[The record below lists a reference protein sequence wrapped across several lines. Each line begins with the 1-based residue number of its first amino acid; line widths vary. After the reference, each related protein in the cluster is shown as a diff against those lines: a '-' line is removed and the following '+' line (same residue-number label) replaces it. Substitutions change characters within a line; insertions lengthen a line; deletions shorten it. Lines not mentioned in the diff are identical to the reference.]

1 VPRRR
6 YPSIPGLSRQR
17 AENDYGC
24 LGWRRPWVIRVT
36 VIAKGVPGE
45 SQSATCFPPSCLPR
59 SFLHRFVFNL
69 YDNPPLPSLSLMAR
83 SDTTTSSTPF
93 SPFSNCSAA
102 SEATSDGE
110 PPADAN
116 HLPLPLA
123 LTIRFHFPDPPDL
136 GAFTDV
142 FRALNEFQQP
152 RPVIAIP
159 IPITQLDHGHRTPT
173 SSLVALSPVTT
184 ESNATRGRT
193 GPSFLSSS
201 WRDERRPHARSLSP
215 NINSDNSDTEGEELF
230 PETVEVRSYDF
241 DSGVDV
247 LDKDGDQPSLG
258 YLDEALGFIAAERA
272 KFFASRDAA
281 GGNGAGNRSSTS
293 DSAFRAAAQSRKK
306 RRRKKVVK
314 SYSQGPANRT
324 PLSLDSDSRIEDTA
338 GSPSGAGDATLED
351 TSSSFESSS
360 SPAKNATPVSARG
373 RDLRKKGKAVETTTT
388 PLLHSK
394 STPSLRLTTTSLP
407 LDPRVLRLRAL
418 AHKLRLLFP
427 EDAARLSSIL
437 SNDQAEEG
445 DFVDPRGPKP
455 QSKDTLIHVFVDQ

>member
-1 VPRRR
+1 M
-6 YPSIPGLSRQR
+6 
-17 AENDYGC
+17 
-24 LGWRRPWVIRVT
+24 IRVT
-36 VIAKGVPGE
+36 VTSVEG
-45 SQSATCFPPSCLPR
+45 FLLR
-59 SFLHRFVFNL
+59 SFLGNL
-69 YDNPPLPSLSLMAR
+69 SQPPVPLPHVYRVPSFIDLCLTSPTISLSNFLSLMAR
-83 SDTTTSSTPF
+83 SDTTTSSTRF

-110 PPADAN
+110 LAAN
-116 HLPLPLA
+116 TSHLDQPLV
-123 LTIRFHFPDPPDL
+123 LTFRFHFPDPPDL

-142 FRALNEFQQP
+142 FRALNEFQQEP
-152 RPVIAIP
+152 RAVIAIP

-184 ESNATRGRT
+184 ESNVTRGRT
-193 GPSFLSSS
+193 GPIFLSSS
-201 WRDERRPHARSLSP
+201 WRGERRPRARSLSP
-215 NINSDNSDTEGEELF
+215 HMNSDNSNTEGEELF
-230 PETVEVRSYDF
+230 PETVEVQSYDF

-281 GGNGAGNRSSTS
+281 GGAGAGNRSSTS
-293 DSAFRAAAQSRKK
+293 DSAFRAITWSGRKH
-306 RRRKKVVK
+306 RRKKVVK
-314 SYSQGPANRT
+314 SRSQGPAKRT

-338 GSPSGAGDATLED
+338 GDPSCAGGATLED
-351 TSSSFESSS
+351 TPSSFELS
-360 SPAKNATPVSARG
+360 SPAKDATPVTAKGHNS
-373 RDLRKKGKAVETTTT
+373 RKKGKAVETPTP

-394 STPSLRLTTTSLP
+394 STPSLRIAATSLP
-407 LDPRVLRLRAL
+407 LDPRVLKLRAL

-437 SNDQAEEG
+437 SNDQVDGE

-455 QSKDTLIHVFVDQ
+455 RSKDTLIHVFIDQ

>member
-1 VPRRR
+1 M
-6 YPSIPGLSRQR
+6 
-17 AENDYGC
+17 
-24 LGWRRPWVIRVT
+24 IRVT
-36 VIAKGVPGE
+36 VTGVKGILLRPFLE
-45 SQSATCFPPSCLPR
+45 NLSQPP
-59 SFLHRFVFNL
+59 V
-69 YDNPPLPSLSLMAR
+69 PLPHVYRVLSFIDLCLTSPTISLSNFLSLMAR
-83 SDTTTSSTPF
+83 SDTTTSSTRF

-110 PPADAN
+110 LAAKTS
-116 HLPLPLA
+116 HLDQPLV
-123 LTIRFHFPDPPDL
+123 LTFRFHFPDPPDL

-142 FRALNEFQQP
+142 FRALNEFQQEP
-152 RPVIAIP
+152 RAVIAIP

-173 SSLVALSPVTT
+173 SSVVALSPVTT
-184 ESNATRGRT
+184 GSNATRGRT

-215 NINSDNSDTEGEELF
+215 RINSDNSDTEGEELF

-272 KFFASRDAA
+272 KFFASRDAV
-281 GGNGAGNRSSTS
+281 GGAGAGNRSSTS
-293 DSAFRAAAQSRKK
+293 DSAFRATIWSARKH
-306 RRRKKVVK
+306 RRKKVVK
-314 SYSQGPANRT
+314 SHSQDPAKRT
-324 PLSLDSDSRIEDTA
+324 PLSLYSDSRIEDTA
-338 GSPSGAGDATLED
+338 GNPSGAGAATLEG
-351 TSSSFESSS
+351 TSPFELSS
-360 SPAKNATPVSARG
+360 SPAKNATPVTAKGHKS
-373 RDLRKKGKAVETTTT
+373 RKKGKAVET
-388 PLLHSK
+388 PAPLLLHSR

-427 EDAARLSSIL
+427 DDAARLSSIL
-437 SNDQAEEG
+437 SNDQADRE

-455 QSKDTLIHVFVDQ
+455 RCKDTLIHIFIDQ

>member
-1 VPRRR
+1 
-6 YPSIPGLSRQR
+6 
-17 AENDYGC
+17 
-24 LGWRRPWVIRVT
+24 
-36 VIAKGVPGE
+36 
-45 SQSATCFPPSCLPR
+45 
-59 SFLHRFVFNL
+59 
-69 YDNPPLPSLSLMAR
+69 MAR

-110 PPADAN
+110 FPAN
-116 HLPLPLA
+116 FRHLAQLLL
-123 LTIRFHFPDPPDL
+123 LTFRVRFPDPPDL

-142 FRALNEFQQP
+142 FRALNEFQHEP
-152 RPVIAIP
+152 RAVIAIP
-159 IPITQLDHGHRTPT
+159 IPITQLDYSHRTPT
-173 SSLVALSPVTT
+173 SSLVALSPITT
-184 ESNATRGRT
+184 EPNATRGRVA
-193 GPSFLSSS
+193 PSFLSTS

-230 PETVEVRSYDF
+230 PEIVEVQSYDF

-272 KFFASRDAA
+272 RFFASRDAA
-281 GGNGAGNRSSTS
+281 GGAGAGNRSSTS
-293 DSAFRAAAQSRKK
+293 DSAFRASVQSRRK
-306 RRRKKVVK
+306 RRKKKVVI
-314 SYSQGPANRT
+314 SHSQGPTNRT

-338 GSPSGAGDATLED
+338 GDPSGAGDATLED
-351 TSSSFESSS
+351 TSSSFELSS
-360 SPAKNATPVSARG
+360 SPAKNATPVTAKG
-373 RDLRKKGKAVETTTT
+373 RDSRKKGKAVGKTTPP

-394 STPSLRLTTTSLP
+394 STPSLRLTTTLLP

-437 SNDQAEEG
+437 SNDQADEG
-445 DFVDPRGPKP
+445 NFVDPRGPKP
-455 QSKDTLIHVFVDQ
+455 QSKDTLIHVFIDQ